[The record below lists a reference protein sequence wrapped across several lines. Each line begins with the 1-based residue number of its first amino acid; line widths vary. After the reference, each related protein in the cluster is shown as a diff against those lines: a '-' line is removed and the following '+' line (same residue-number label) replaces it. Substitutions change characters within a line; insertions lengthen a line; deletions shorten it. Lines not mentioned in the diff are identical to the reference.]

1 MLERRTFLAGA
12 AGAALVA
19 AAPVAQRKGTIFGG
33 EGLRDAVAAL
43 ERESRGRLGVGVID
57 KASGARFGWRGDER
71 FGMASTFKF
80 LAAAATLYRVDRG
93 LERLGRRVPV
103 RRSDIVAY
111 SPAMEKRVGGSAT
124 IGELCEATLALSDNA
139 AGNLLLVPL
148 GGPAGF
154 TRFVRA
160 AGDPVTRLDR
170 SEPRMNDVQG
180 RDIRDTTTPVAMAED
195 LDRFLL
201 GSILRPQSRGLLLD
215 WMASAVTGPR
225 RIRAGIPAGWLVAHK
240 TGTSGGGGFN
250 DVALLRP
257 PGRAPLLLS
266 VYLAGTPLEGAAADA
281 ILAGVARA
289 VAAEA
294 SQG

>member
-1 MLERRTFLAGA
+1 MLARRTFMAGA
-12 AGAALVA
+12 AGAALLA
-19 AAPVAQRKGTIFGG
+19 AAPRPQGKQAAFGG
-33 EGLRDAVAAL
+33 ERLRDAVAAL
-43 ERESRGRLGVGVID
+43 ERESRGRLGVGLLD
-57 KASGARFGWRGDER
+57 KANGARFGWRADER

-93 LERLGRRVPV
+93 IERLGRRIPV

-111 SPAMEKRVGGSAT
+111 SPAMEKRVGGSAS
-124 IGELCEATLALSDNA
+124 IAELCEATIALSDNA
-139 AGNLLLVPL
+139 AGNLLLPPL
-148 GGPAGF
+148 GGPAGL
-154 TRFVRA
+154 TRFLRA

-180 RDIRDTTTPVAMAED
+180 RDIRDTTTPMAMADD

-201 GSILRPQSRGLLLD
+201 GDILRPQSRGLLLD

-225 RIRAGIPAGWLVAHK
+225 RIRAGVPADWLVAHK

-266 VYLAGTPLEGAAADA
+266 IYLAETPLEGAAAEA
-281 ILAGVARA
+281 ILAGVTRA
-289 VAAEA
+289 VVREA
-294 SQG
+294 